1 MKPKTYTLED
11 LLRAINVL
19 EEDID
24 VSVDGYGTIAV
35 VAPIELTPTAKEKF
49 ATTLKLPVRGTS
61 VYSNKDGD
69 DGGKECKLAWDL
81 LSSLAG
87 YCPSQQFDKW
97 FEGDDAEQI

>member
-1 MKPKTYTLED
+1 MKSKTYTLED

-24 VSVDGYGTIAV
+24 VSVDGYDTIAV
-35 VAPIELTPTAKEKF
+35 CAPIELTPIAKEKF
-49 ATTLKLPVRGTS
+49 ATALKLPIRGTS
-61 VYSNKDGD
+61 VYSDKDGD
-69 DGGKECKLAWDL
+69 EGDKECKLAWDF

-87 YCPSQQFDKW
+87 YCPTQQFDKW